1 MYLRSLSSR
10 VLAVP
15 SALLCLALLASAPPA
30 RAERLD
36 PALFAG
42 LKARAIGPAA
52 MSGRV
57 SDVEVVESDPEV
69 MYVGAAAGGVWK
81 TVNGGTTWEPIFD
94 DQPVASIGDIA
105 VFQANPAIVWV
116 GTGEGNV
123 RNSVSIGNGIYRSL
137 DGGRTWKHLG
147 LAETEHIHRVVLHP
161 TNPDVAWVA
170 ALGRLWGE
178 NPERGVFK
186 TADGGKSWRK
196 VLAVDDKT
204 GAAELVQDPSN
215 PDHLFAAMW
224 QFRRWPWGFRS
235 GGPGSGLHVSHD
247 GGESWT
253 KLGTAE
259 GLPAGDLGRIGLA
272 FSRSNPTVVYAL
284 VENSGKNAILRS
296 DDGGRKFA
304 RVHDEDP
311 DVTERPFYYA
321 DLKVDPAWPHRVYS
335 LTSRLRVSE
344 DGGRTWKGL
353 GRSRDI
359 HGDFHA
365 LWIDPRNPELLV
377 SGSDGGIG
385 ISRDRG
391 ETWAFVGN
399 LPLGQFY
406 HVAVDM
412 DVPYH
417 VYGGLQDNGSWRG
430 PNTTRESG
438 GLLNAHWD
446 RVGFGDGFDVRPDP
460 ASSRRGYS
468 MSQGGNL
475 LRWDLDKGE
484 RKSIRPADPAPGSAP
499 GSEGEELR
507 FNWNAALAVDPF
519 EPGTIYYGSQYVH
532 RSRDR
537 GDTWQTI
544 SPDLTSDNPEWQ
556 QKDETGGLTPD
567 VSAAENHTTLVAL
580 APSPVERGVLWAGS
594 DDGRLHVTR
603 DGGATWTSV
612 EKNVRGVPASTW
624 IPHIE
629 PSRFD
634 AASAFVVFDN
644 HRKSD
649 FETYVYRTDDWG
661 RTWTRLA
668 AGRDSGV
675 RGYALAIAQ
684 DTVDRDLLFLGTE
697 FGLWAS
703 VDGGKAWMPW
713 RHGVPTTSV
722 MDLVVH
728 PRDGDL
734 VIGTHG
740 RALYVLDDLTPLREA
755 TAERLAEPLHLF
767 GIADARL
774 SRGNMGSGPSSPG
787 TAEFKGETEPAGALI
802 AYSLDLPGLP
812 TADAPALAAG
822 KTGNDG
828 KKSARGAAEEK
839 PAEEKPAATPPTAA
853 PPGEEDVP
861 APGAAAEES
870 DDEAGTGKDGKKKEP
885 EVAIEISDAAGKV
898 VRKLTGPAK
907 RGVQRVA
914 WDLGRDKLKEPP
926 REVPEWRRNQ
936 SGPQVAP
943 GTYTVTVRFRGH
955 EAKGAVRVLP
965 DPAGSADAAAWQ
977 GREAALGRAAALQ
990 ERTVAAI
997 ERLLATRADLDTAV
1011 AKARKLGD
1019 DKPARQ
1025 EMKDVL
1031 AAGKTL
1037 RASLDGLEREL
1048 WVPPGTK
1055 GLLRD
1060 RDLFSKVQGVV
1071 SVLDSSWD
1079 APSANHEA
1087 RLREAEAEAEAVLA
1101 KVEALYAGEVA
1112 QFRDKV
1118 RAAGIG
1124 LLE

>member
-1 MYLRSLSSR
+1 MRLRSFFSCR

-15 SALLCLALLASAPPA
+15 SALLLLVLAGAAPPA
-30 RAERLD
+30 RAEGLD

-57 SDVEVVESDPEV
+57 SDVEVVESDPDV
-69 MYVGAAAGGVWK
+69 IYVGAAAGGVWK

-105 VFQANPAIVWV
+105 VFQPNPAIVWV

-123 RNSVSIGNGIYRSL
+123 RNSVSIGNGVYKSL

-147 LAETEHIHRVVLHP
+147 LAETERIHRVVLHP

-186 TADGGKSWRK
+186 TTDGGKSWRK
-196 VLAVDDKT
+196 VLAVDDRT
-204 GAAELVQDPSN
+204 GAAEVVMDPAN
-215 PDHLFAAMW
+215 PDKLFAAMW

-247 GGESWT
+247 GGESWQ

-259 GLPAGDLGRIGLA
+259 GLPAGELGRIGLA
-272 FSRSNPTVVYAL
+272 ISRSNPSVVYAL
-284 VENSGKNAILRS
+284 VESRGKNAVLRS

-304 RVHDEDP
+304 KVHDEDP

-359 HGDFHA
+359 HGDYHA
-365 LWIDPRNPELLV
+365 LWIDPRDPEFMV
-377 SGSDGGIG
+377 AGEDGGLG

-412 DVPYH
+412 DVPYN

-430 PNTTRESG
+430 PNTTREDG
-438 GLLNAHWD
+438 GLLNSHWD

-460 ASSRRGYS
+460 ASSRRGYA
-468 MSQGGNL
+468 MWQGGNL
-475 LRWDLDKGE
+475 LRWDLDRGE
-484 RKSIRPADPAPGSAP
+484 RKMIRPADPDPTSPDYRGPAR
-499 GSEGEELR
+499 EELR

-537 GDTWQTI
+537 GDNWETI
-544 SPDLTSDNPEWQ
+544 SPDLTTDNPEWQ
-556 QKDETGGLTPD
+556 KQDDTGGLTPD
-567 VSAAENHTTLVAL
+567 VSAAENHTTLVAI

-612 EKNVRGVPASTW
+612 EKNLRGVPANTW
-624 IPHIE
+624 IPHIQ
-629 PSRFD
+629 PSHFD
-634 AASAFVVFDN
+634 PASAFVVLDN

-668 AGRDSGV
+668 AGRDAGV
-675 RGYALAIAQ
+675 RGYALAVAQ

-722 MDLVVH
+722 MDLLVH

-740 RALYVLDDLTPLREA
+740 RALYVLDDLGPLREA
-755 TAERLAEPLHLF
+755 TPELLARPLHLF

-774 SRGNMGSGPSSPG
+774 SRGNMGSGPSRPG

-812 TADAPALAAG
+812 AAGPAARPYADAVSGPTAG
-822 KTGNDG
+822 KDQ
-828 KKSARGAAEEK
+828 KKSAASAR
-839 PAEEKPAATPPTAA
+839 PPK
-853 PPGEEDVP
+853 GEDVP
-861 APGAAAEES
+861 APGAAAGQEEEEG
-870 DDEAGTGKDGKKKEP
+870 DGKGKKKEP
-885 EVAIEISDAAGKV
+885 EVTIEISDAAGKV

-914 WDLGRDKLKEPP
+914 WDLGRDKLKDPP
-926 REVPEWRRNQ
+926 REVPEWRRDQ

-943 GTYTVTVRFRGH
+943 GTYTVTVRFRDQ
-955 EAKGAVRVLP
+955 EAKGTVRVLP
-965 DPAGSADAAAWQ
+965 DPAGPADAWQ
-977 GREAALGRAAALQ
+977 AREAALARAAALQ

-997 ERLLATRADLDTAV
+997 ERVLATRADLDTAV
-1011 AKARKLGD
+1011 AKARKL
-1019 DKPARQ
+1019 PADQ
-1025 EMKDVL
+1025 PAGKEVA
-1031 AAGKTL
+1031 AAGKAL
-1037 RASLDGLEREL
+1037 RTRLDALEREL

-1060 RDLFSKVQGVV
+1060 RDLFSKVQGAT

-1079 APSANHEA
+1079 TPSANYEA
-1087 RLREAEAEAEAVLA
+1087 RLRQAEAAAAAVLA
-1101 KVEALYAGEVA
+1101 KVDALYAGEVA
-1112 QFRDKV
+1112 QFREKV
-1118 RAAGIG
+1118 KAAGIA